1 MFVGHV
7 HACSRSVRHAATITA
22 AGPEA
27 GSSDAWFMANDC
39 TSSSHRLVTDVLGML
54 SNTTEPA
61 AGDGCR

>member
-1 MFVGHV
+1 
-7 HACSRSVRHAATITA
+7 
-22 AGPEA
+22 
-27 GSSDAWFMANDC
+27 MANDC